1 MDDLRK
7 IHAQLTTTG
16 LINDCFPAS
25 RAIAFC
31 ALSIAGDIKYAHLL
45 FDQIPD
51 PNTYIWNTM
60 IRGYSKRG
68 SPLQD
73 ILLGKGMHGLA
84 YKYGFHMDIL
94 VQNGLMYYYVK
105 RGDLTSARSVF
116 DQIVEKDV
124 YSWTIII
131 DAYSNNGHP
140 EDALKEFRH
149 MLILDVRPNAVTVI
163 TVLSACSQISSLNLV
178 RTFHSFVEKSNFDG
192 NLNLMN
198 AFIDVYGYVQ
208 ANQPEEA
215 LDFFLEMIAANV
227 EPMVAT
233 FVSVLSACAKCGRLD
248 LGRWIYDHYMKRKRL
263 KLSVNL
269 SNSFIDMYAKC
280 GDINAAEKMFQ
291 QMTKRDIVSWNSM
304 IMGYAIHGHGAEAVA
319 LFEQLISKGGVPDD
333 ITFIGVLSACS
344 HVGLVSEGRKYFF
357 DMKAVFS
364 IQPKPVHYSC
374 MVDLLGR
381 VGLLGDAYAMLR
393 NMPMEPDEAGWGA
406 LLNACRM
413 HGNSEL
419 GHCAGE
425 KLLGLNPGDSGVYSL
440 MTNVYAISGKWDE
453 VKQVMLGFKNDF
465 LIISDERLIEQ
476 VVNEFFD
483 YKLNFSKEGAHW
495 SLGEND
501 IKGDEKVR
509 SPVLA

>member
-1 MDDLRK
+1 
-7 IHAQLTTTG
+7 
-16 LINDCFPAS
+16 
-25 RAIAFC
+25 
-31 ALSIAGDIKYAHLL
+31 
-45 FDQIPD
+45 
-51 PNTYIWNTM
+51 
-60 IRGYSKRG
+60 
-68 SPLQD
+68 
-73 ILLGKGMHGLA
+73 
-84 YKYGFHMDIL
+84 MDI
-94 VQNGLMYYYVK
+94 
-105 RGDLTSARSVF
+105 
-116 DQIVEKDV
+116 
-124 YSWTIII
+124 
-131 DAYSNNGHP
+131 
-140 EDALKEFRH
+140 
-149 MLILDVRPNAVTVI
+149 RP
-163 TVLSACSQISSLNLV
+163 L
-178 RTFHSFVEKSNFDG
+178 H
-192 NLNLMN
+192 
-198 AFIDVYGYVQ
+198 
-208 ANQPEEA
+208 EE
-215 LDFFLEMIAANV
+215 
-227 EPMVAT
+227 
-233 FVSVLSACAKCGRLD
+233 
-248 LGRWIYDHYMKRKRL
+248 KRL

-425 KLLGLNPGDSGVYSL
+425 
-440 MTNVYAISGKWDE
+440 
-453 VKQVMLGFKNDF
+453 
-465 LIISDERLIEQ
+465 
-476 VVNEFFD
+476 
-483 YKLNFSKEGAHW
+483 NF
-495 SLGEND
+495 
-501 IKGDEKVR
+501 
-509 SPVLA
+509 